1 MTKNGT
7 NRGIDDNALLL
18 KGSQVLRL
26 LNLGRTSGYRFLKK
40 LEDEKIMLPVVL
52 PGLRP
57 RWKREDVEQLIKTN
71 NAT

>member
-7 NRGIDDNALLL
+7 NRGIDDDALLL

-40 LEDEKIMLPVVL
+40 LEDEKIMQPVVL